1 MVENYYLAKKI
12 VSKKVKIDHPM
23 YPFMICALYGLLSKY
38 RGYEEL
44 IIPLFRKTDIIFE
57 KGNVQDILAKY
68 NLGEDLV
75 DFVHDDGSSQS
86 STHGVSNQGHV
97 FITDETGDVHYRKD
111 RPFVACSISNTSM
124 SMLLNTFCHE
134 MGHLIKGEINGF
146 YHTKD
151 SDNDVYV
158 IRNGL
163 SHYVYNYRK
172 NYTELEFTQAFAI
185 LDEAINCIQT
195 TDVMREIL
203 TLKDF
208 VTDKQILNFLNGLD
222 SSYLLEDHG
231 YEDICILVREFWH
244 HSTYRNSVEENIV
257 VGNVDKVVDDFD
269 SIMGKGAFEN
279 VSLILDNIY
288 HLPEDVSDKEFN
300 KQIDSFVS
308 YSKEYRE
315 RVKDL
320 EKTK

>member
-1 MVENYYLAKKI
+1 MKVLVTGSSKGIGRSIATKFLDMGHSVIGFDILDSTIDNKNYKHY
-12 VSKKVKIDHPM
+12 
-23 YPFMICALYGLLSKY
+23 
-38 RGYEEL
+38 
-44 IIPLFRKTDIIFE
+44 
-57 KGNVQDILAKY
+57 VQDIC
-68 NLGEDLV
+68 NDLP
-75 DFVHDDGSSQS
+75 DINDIEIIINNA
-86 STHGVSNQGHV
+86 GVQNA
-97 FITDETGDVHYRKD
+97 D
-111 RPFVACSISNTSM
+111 ISD
-124 SMLLNTFCHE
+124 
-134 MGHLIKGEINGF
+134 I
-146 YHTKD
+146 D
-151 SDNDVYV
+151 S
-158 IRNGL
+158 
-163 SHYVYNYRK
+163 
-172 NYTELEFTQAFAI
+172 LE
-185 LDEAINCIQT
+185 E
-195 TDVMREIL
+195 
-203 TLKDF
+203 
-208 VTDKQILNFLNGLD
+208 ILNFLNGLD

-257 VGNVDKVVDDFD
+257 VGNIDKVVDDFD